1 MRLRHAEATDR
12 LSLEV
17 EFDQHDRLPAH
28 DPAVM
33 ARVDRHN
40 LRSLVLHDTTVG
52 VFDVDL
58 AADEEPD
65 VRVHAQVRPDNRL
78 HVDRPAESGRI
89 HHALDAR
96 RPGTADLETNM
107 ADFPELRAF
116 HSREQWI

>member
-1 MRLRHAEATDR
+1 MGLRHSETTDR
-12 LSLEV
+12 VPFEI
-17 EFDQHDRLPAH
+17 EFDQHDRLSAD

-40 LRSLVLHDTTVG
+40 LRSLVLDDTTVG

-65 VRVHAQVRPDNRL
+65 VRVHAQVRPDNRF
-78 HVDRPAESGRI
+78 HVDRPAESGRV

-96 RPGTADLETNM
+96 RAGTSHLEADV
-107 ADFPELRAF
+107 ADFPELGPF
-116 HSREQWI
+116 HRREPRS